1 MIELSAF
8 FYAEIRMPQFSNTT
22 RKIFQIIC
30 AATPYLRPDAKAQVI
45 FDYQQC
51 LHRNIFVRCQ
61 HTEDVP
67 AEALRIVV

>member
-1 MIELSAF
+1 MPLPFMVAIHAL
-8 FYAEIRMPQFSNTT
+8 EILRRIDF
-22 RKIFQIIC
+22 
-30 AATPYLRPDAKAQVI
+30 PYLRPDAKAQVI

-67 AEALRIVV
+67 VEALRIVV